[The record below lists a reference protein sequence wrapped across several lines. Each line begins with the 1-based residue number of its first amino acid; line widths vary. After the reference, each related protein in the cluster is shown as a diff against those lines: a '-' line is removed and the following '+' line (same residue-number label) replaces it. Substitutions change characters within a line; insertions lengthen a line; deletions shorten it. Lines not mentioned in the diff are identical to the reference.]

1 MDVRSLRTNI
11 LNHKGI
17 KAIKKVLNKQTEKP
31 MARKVMVKFL
41 FSVLTCINF
50 VLNAKIHLQKEG
62 CSMGNKSAT
71 S

>member
-11 LNHKGI
+11 LNHEGI

-62 CSMGNKSAT
+62 CSMRNKSAT